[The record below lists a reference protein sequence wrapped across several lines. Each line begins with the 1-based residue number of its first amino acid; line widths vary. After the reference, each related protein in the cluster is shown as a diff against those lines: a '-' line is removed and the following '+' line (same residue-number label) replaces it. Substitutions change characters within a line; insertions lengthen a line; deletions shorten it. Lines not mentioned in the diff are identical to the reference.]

1 MNVCVFC
8 SSGEGRSPVY
18 ASVALETGAQLALR
32 GDTVVHGG
40 AIGGLMGKLTEG
52 ARLNG
57 GRVIGVTSPEVRHI
71 EWVSSSLQ
79 DIIETQ
85 TLSERKRK
93 MMELADEFVI
103 LPGGFGTLDETC
115 EIITRKQLG
124 LTSQPISFI
133 NVNGYWERFFDFIEA
148 AETEDM
154 IVTKGR
160 DTFRVYAS
168 LEDYL
173 HAAPH

>member
-1 MNVCVFC
+1 M
-8 SSGEGRSPVY
+8 
-18 ASVALETGAQLALR
+18 R

-52 ARLNG
+52 ANLNG

-71 EWVSSSLQ
+71 ELVSSNIQ
-79 DIIETQ
+79 EIIETQ
-85 TLSERKRK
+85 TLSERKIK

-124 LTSQPISFI
+124 LTSKPISFI
-133 NVNGYWERFFDFIEA
+133 NVNGYWGRFFDFMET

-154 IVTKGR
+154 IITKGR

-173 HAAPH
+173 HVASH

>member
-8 SSGEGRSPVY
+8 SSGEGRSPIY

-32 GDTVVHGG
+32 GDTVIHGG

-57 GRVIGVTSPEVRHI
+57 GRVIGITSPEVRHI
-71 EWVSSSLQ
+71 ELVSSNIQ
-79 DIIETQ
+79 EVIETQ
-85 TLSERKRK
+85 TLSERKIK

-124 LTSQPISFI
+124 LASQPISFI
-133 NVNGYWERFFDFIEA
+133 NVNGYWEHFFAFIEV

-154 IVTKGR
+154 IITTGR